1 MTADRK
7 KIYFYIDFCKYQ
19 FIIIIFKFIYYHSCY
34 FLNINVLLYIIDIL
48 SYWKFIVK
56 KFHKIFW
63 IIIIVI
69 YNVEKKKNCIR
80 VIFHWR
86 KKNYIYMHLF
96 FSCSTQLRNY
106 SVTNVRVR
114 LKTSTRVHFV
124 HFFRTN
130 AKCFRNGSAHKHSF
144 FRKKLETRSLKRF
157 LLVPNKSTLKKKKNI
172 YISSTLEN

>member
-1 MTADRK
+1 
-7 KIYFYIDFCKYQ
+7 
-19 FIIIIFKFIYYHSCY
+19 
-34 FLNINVLLYIIDIL
+34 
-48 SYWKFIVK
+48 
-56 KFHKIFW
+56 
-63 IIIIVI
+63 
-69 YNVEKKKNCIR
+69 
-80 VIFHWR
+80 
-86 KKNYIYMHLF
+86 MHLF

-157 LLVPNKSTLKKKKNI
+157 LLVPNKSTLKKICMHYIHTYHQRQKIKINFPFLESFESLVLSSLDDIISDILSYHDLQNI
-172 YISSTLEN
+172 SNTRRYTNRRMQSAVWKMCKR

>member
-1 MTADRK
+1 
-7 KIYFYIDFCKYQ
+7 
-19 FIIIIFKFIYYHSCY
+19 
-34 FLNINVLLYIIDIL
+34 
-48 SYWKFIVK
+48 
-56 KFHKIFW
+56 
-63 IIIIVI
+63 
-69 YNVEKKKNCIR
+69 
-80 VIFHWR
+80 
-86 KKNYIYMHLF
+86 MHLF

-157 LLVPNKSTLKKKKNI
+157 LLVPNKSTLKKKEI
-172 YISSTLEN
+172 YIYHQRQKIKINFPFLESFESLVLSSSDDIISDILSHHDLQNISNSRRYTNRRMQSALQKMCKR

>member
-1 MTADRK
+1 M
-7 KIYFYIDFCKYQ
+7 
-19 FIIIIFKFIYYHSCY
+19 S
-34 FLNINVLLYIIDIL
+34 
-48 SYWKFIVK
+48 
-56 KFHKIFW
+56 
-63 IIIIVI
+63 
-69 YNVEKKKNCIR
+69 KKKNCIR

-157 LLVPNKSTLKKKKNI
+157 LLVPNKSTLKKKKI
-172 YISSTLEN
+172 YIYIINARKLKSTFLSSNHSNLSYYRLPTILYLIFYLTTIFRIFPIREDTRIVACSL

>member
-1 MTADRK
+1 
-7 KIYFYIDFCKYQ
+7 
-19 FIIIIFKFIYYHSCY
+19 
-34 FLNINVLLYIIDIL
+34 
-48 SYWKFIVK
+48 
-56 KFHKIFW
+56 
-63 IIIIVI
+63 
-69 YNVEKKKNCIR
+69 
-80 VIFHWR
+80 
-86 KKNYIYMHLF
+86 MHLF

-157 LLVPNKSTLKKKKNI
+157 LLVPNKSTLKKKNI
-172 YISSTLEN
+172 YIYHQRQKIKINFPFLESFESLVLSSSDDIISDILSHHDLQNISNSRRYTNRRMQSLENVQTLKWRGVK

>member
-1 MTADRK
+1 
-7 KIYFYIDFCKYQ
+7 
-19 FIIIIFKFIYYHSCY
+19 
-34 FLNINVLLYIIDIL
+34 
-48 SYWKFIVK
+48 
-56 KFHKIFW
+56 
-63 IIIIVI
+63 
-69 YNVEKKKNCIR
+69 
-80 VIFHWR
+80 
-86 KKNYIYMHLF
+86 MHLF

-157 LLVPNKSTLKKKKNI
+157 LLVSNKSTLKKKKI
-172 YISSTLEN
+172 YIYHQRQKIKINFPFLESFESLVLSSSDDIISDILSHHDLQNISNSRRYTNRRMQSALQKMCKR